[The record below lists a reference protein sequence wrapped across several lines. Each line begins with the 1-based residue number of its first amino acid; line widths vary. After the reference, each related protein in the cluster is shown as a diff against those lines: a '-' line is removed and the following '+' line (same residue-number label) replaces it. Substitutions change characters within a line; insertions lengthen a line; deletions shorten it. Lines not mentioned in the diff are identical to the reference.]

1 MLIHGDINNGALQA
15 GVLALSILSTT
26 APASAQNR
34 ELWLSIVSPPTYFW
48 NQELAA
54 ANETLKRETSGR
66 LSIVVLPSSP
76 ETSALQQLQN
86 GTLDLAWATTTGLE
100 TLLPE
105 FGAVHAPF
113 LVKNVEQAA
122 TFFEAPVMLSLLD
135 RLPEVGLVGLGFGMS
150 GMRQIYTREPV
161 NSPTSLDGKKI
172 RIVPTS
178 TSFKDFFMTLSM
190 APTPMPFREIY
201 NGLATAQIDAIELDL
216 EGTADYMFHDFLKT
230 LLLKS

>member
-1 MLIHGDINNGALQA
+1 MLGFSGDINRWLLLQA

-26 APASAQNR
+26 APANAQNR

-122 TFFEAPVMLSLLD
+122 TFFEAPVTLSLLD

-161 NSPTSLDGKKI
+161 NSP
-172 RIVPTS
+172 RV
-178 TSFKDFFMTLSM
+178 
-190 APTPMPFREIY
+190 
-201 NGLATAQIDAIELDL
+201 
-216 EGTADYMFHDFLKT
+216 
-230 LLLKS
+230 